1 MNPQIFRKIFPY
13 VTRSP
18 VNNNNEESFSNHLLS
33 QMTLEEKIGQLNQIN
48 PGGDFD
54 PALLRQGKAGSL
66 INASGALTGQGFSDS
81 GSADVSNHFQ
91 KLALESRLQIPL
103 IFGRDVIHGFRT
115 VFPIPL
121 AQAAAF
127 DPDLARQAAS
137 VAAREATSSGIK
149 WTFAPMLDIARD
161 PRWGRV
167 AEGSGEDPLLG
178 VQMAAAVIK
187 GFQGDDMSAPDRLVA
202 CAKHYVGYGAAE
214 GGRDY
219 ENGEISEPTLRDIY
233 LPPFRAAVEAG
244 AGTFMSAFIDLN
256 GIPATANR
264 RLLTD
269 VLRGE
274 WGFDG
279 FVVSDWES
287 VRELIH
293 HGIAE
298 DEAHAA
304 RLALHSGLDM
314 DMVSGVY
321 LNTLEKNLQEGKISL
336 TEIDEAVRRILRI
349 KHRAGL
355 FDRPFTDPQRATR
368 DLLTP
373 EARSLA
379 RKFARQSMVLLK
391 NEKSLLPL
399 TGFRRILIAGNF
411 VHARAELF
419 GTWTPDGH
427 AEDVT
432 PLDEALRQIA
442 PKDVELW
449 FAETTDLSLH
459 LANHVDAVVLLLG
472 EHPSRSGENCN
483 VSDLGLPPGQAQFVQ
498 TMAALGKP
506 LILIVFTGRSLAITN
521 QVKLADAVLCAWHP
535 GIEGGAA
542 LGEILFG
549 IGSPSGRLP
558 ITFPRATGQVPIYYN
573 QKNSGRPVHPDGQ
586 FKTRYL
592 DLPPAPLFPFGFGLA
607 YTEFEY
613 ANMKV
618 SDEILRGRLELSAE
632 VTNTGAYPGTE
643 VVQLYVRDLIGSLTR
658 PIRELK
664 GFQRVLL
671 QPGETSRVVF
681 TLREEDLAFTRADGT
696 FGVEPGNFHVW
707 IAPDS
712 QRGLRGE
719 FRL

>member
-1 MNPQIFRKIFPY
+1 MSQNA
-13 VTRSP
+13 
-18 VNNNNEESFSNHLLS
+18 EETFINHLLS
-33 QMTLEEKIGQLNQIN
+33 QMTFEEKVGQLNQVN
-48 PGGDFD
+48 QSHDLK
-54 PALLRQGKAGSL
+54 LLQQGKVGSL
-66 INASGALTGQGFSDS
+66 INAPGALTGQGFSASSD
-81 GSADVSNHFQ
+81 AEISNHFQ
-91 KLALESRLQIPL
+91 KLALDSRLKIPL
-103 IFGRDVIHGFRT
+103 LFGRDVIHGFRT

-137 VAAREATSSGIK
+137 VAAREATASGVK

-167 AEGSGEDPLLG
+167 AEGNGEDPFLG
-178 VQMAAAVIK
+178 AQMARAVVQ
-187 GFQGDDMSAPDRLVA
+187 GFQGEDMSAPDKLVA

-219 ENGEISEPTLRDIY
+219 ENGEISEATLRDVY
-233 LPPFRAAVEAG
+233 LPPFHAAVEAG
-244 AGTFMSAFIDLN
+244 AGTLMSAFIDLN

-287 VRELIH
+287 IRELIQ

-298 DEAHAA
+298 DDAHAA
-304 RLALHSGLDM
+304 RIALHAGLDM

-321 LNTLEKNLQEGKISL
+321 LNTLGESLRQGKIPMQ
-336 TEIDEAVRRILRI
+336 EIDEAVRRVLRI

-355 FDRPFTDPQRATR
+355 FDQPFTDPQRATR
-368 DLLTP
+368 DLLAP
-373 EARSLA
+373 EARLLA
-379 RKFARQSMVLLK
+379 RQFARQSMVLLK
-391 NEKSLLPL
+391 NDSDLLPL
-399 TGFRRILIAGNF
+399 QGFRRILVAGPF

-427 AEDVT
+427 AEDAT
-432 PLDEALRQIA
+432 PLDEALRQTA

-449 FAETTDLSLH
+449 FAETTDLALH
-459 LANHVDAVVLLLG
+459 LAHQVDAVALVLG
-472 EHPSRSGENCN
+472 EHPTRSGENCN
-483 VSDLGLPPGQAQFVQ
+483 VSDLGLPPGQAEFVQ
-498 TMAALGKP
+498 AMAALGKP
-506 LILIVFTGRSLAITN
+506 LVLVVFAGRPLAITH
-521 QVKLADAVLCAWHP
+521 QAKLADAVLYAWHP

-549 IGSPSGRLP
+549 HESPSGRLP

-573 QKNSGRPVHPDGQ
+573 RKNSGRPVHPEGQ

-592 DLPPAPLFPFGFGLA
+592 DLPPSPLFPFGYGLTYTQFG
-607 YTEFEY
+607 Y
-613 ANMKV
+613 ANLKL
-618 SDEILRGRLELSAE
+618 SNGTLRGTLEISAE
-632 VTNTGAYPGTE
+632 ITNIGARSGTE
-643 VVQLYVRDLIGSLTR
+643 VVQLYVRDLVGSLTR

-664 GFQRVLL
+664 GFQRVTLN
-671 QPGETSRVVF
+671 PGETRRVTF
-681 TLREEDLAFTRADGT
+681 ALREEDLAFTRADGT
-696 FGVEPGNFHVW
+696 LGIEPGNFHVW

>member
-1 MNPQIFRKIFPY
+1 MPSK
-13 VTRSP
+13 T
-18 VNNNNEESFSNHLLS
+18 EETFVNHLLA
-33 QMTLEEKIGQLNQIN
+33 QMSLEEKLGQLNQVN
-48 PGGDFD
+48 PGSEFD
-54 PALLRQGKAGSL
+54 PSVLREGKAGSL

-81 GSADVSNHFQ
+81 GSAELSNHFQ
-91 KLALESRLQIPL
+91 KLALEARLKIPL
-103 IFGRDVIHGFRT
+103 LFGRDVIHGFRT

-121 AQAAAF
+121 AQAATF
-127 DPDLARQAAS
+127 DPDLAGQAAS
-137 VAAREATSSGIK
+137 IAAREATASGIK

-167 AEGSGEDPLLG
+167 AEGNGEDPFLAS
-178 VQMAAAVIK
+178 QMARAVVK
-187 GFQGDDMSAPDRLVA
+187 GFQGDDLSAPEKLIA

-219 ENGEISEPTLRDIY
+219 ENGEISEPTLRDVY
-233 LPPFRAAVEAG
+233 LPPFHAAVKAG
-244 AGTFMSAFIDLN
+244 AGTLMSAFIDLN

-287 VRELIH
+287 VKELIH
-293 HGIAE
+293 HGVAE

-304 RLALHSGLDM
+304 RLALQAGLDM

-321 LNTLEKNLQEGKISL
+321 LNTLGESLRQGKISME
-336 TEIDEAVRRILRI
+336 EIDEAVRRILRI

-355 FDRPFTDPQRATR
+355 FDQPFTDPLRARR

-373 EARSLA
+373 EARNLA
-379 RKFARQSMVLLK
+379 RQFARQSMVLLK
-391 NEKSLLPL
+391 NDRDLLPL
-399 TGFRRILIAGNF
+399 QGFRRILVAGPF
-411 VHARAELF
+411 VHARGELF
-419 GTWTPDGH
+419 GTWTPDGR

-432 PLDEALRQIA
+432 PLDEALRQTA

-449 FAETTDLSLH
+449 FAEATDLALH
-459 LANHVDAVVLLLG
+459 LAHHADAVVLLLG
-472 EHPSRSGENCN
+472 EHPVRSGENCN
-483 VSDLGLPPGQAQFVQ
+483 VSDLGLPPGQAEFVQ
-498 TMAALGKP
+498 AMAALGKP
-506 LILIVFTGRSLAITN
+506 LVLVVFAGRPLAITQ
-521 QVKLADAVLCAWHP
+521 QVSLADAVLYAWHP

-549 IGSPSGRLP
+549 VEAPSGRLP

-573 QKNSGRPVHPDGQ
+573 QKNSGRPVHPEGQ

-592 DLPPAPLFPFGFGLA
+592 DLPPSPLFPFGFGLT
-607 YTEFEY
+607 YTRFEY
-613 ANMKV
+613 SNLRLS
-618 SDEILRGRLELSAE
+618 SDTLRGTLEISAE
-632 VTNTGAYPGTE
+632 ITNLGARPGAE
-643 VVQLYVRDLIGSLTR
+643 IVQLYIRDLVGSLTR

-664 GFQRVLL
+664 GFQRVTL
-671 QPGETSRVVF
+671 QPGESRCVSF

-696 FGVEPGNFHVW
+696 FGVEPGKFHIWV
-707 IAPDS
+707 APDS
-712 QRGLRGE
+712 VGGLRGE

>member
-1 MNPQIFRKIFPY
+1 
-13 VTRSP
+13 
-18 VNNNNEESFSNHLLS
+18 
-33 QMTLEEKIGQLNQIN
+33 MTFEEKVGQLNQVN
-48 PGGDFD
+48 QSHDLK
-54 PALLRQGKAGSL
+54 LLQQGKVGSL
-66 INASGALTGQGFSDS
+66 INAPGALTGQGFSASSD
-81 GSADVSNHFQ
+81 AEISNHFQ
-91 KLALESRLQIPL
+91 KLALDSRLKIPL
-103 IFGRDVIHGFRT
+103 LFGRDVIHGFRT

-137 VAAREATSSGIK
+137 VAAREATASGVK

-167 AEGSGEDPLLG
+167 AEGNGEDPFLG
-178 VQMAAAVIK
+178 AQMARAVVQ
-187 GFQGDDMSAPDRLVA
+187 GFQGEDMSAPDKLVA

-219 ENGEISEPTLRDIY
+219 ENGEISEATLRDVY
-233 LPPFRAAVEAG
+233 LPPFHAAVEAG
-244 AGTFMSAFIDLN
+244 AGTLMSAFIDLN

-287 VRELIH
+287 IRELIQ

-298 DEAHAA
+298 DDAHAA
-304 RLALHSGLDM
+304 RIALHAGLDM

-321 LNTLEKNLQEGKISL
+321 LNTLGESLRQGKIPMQ
-336 TEIDEAVRRILRI
+336 EIDEAVRRVLRI

-355 FDRPFTDPQRATR
+355 FDQPFTDPQRATR
-368 DLLTP
+368 DLLAP
-373 EARSLA
+373 EARLLA
-379 RKFARQSMVLLK
+379 RQFARQSMVLLK
-391 NEKSLLPL
+391 NDSDLLPL
-399 TGFRRILIAGNF
+399 QGFRRILVAGPF

-427 AEDVT
+427 AEDAT
-432 PLDEALRQIA
+432 PLDEALRQTA

-449 FAETTDLSLH
+449 FAETTDLALH
-459 LANHVDAVVLLLG
+459 LAHQVDAVALVLG
-472 EHPSRSGENCN
+472 EHPTRSGENCN
-483 VSDLGLPPGQAQFVQ
+483 VSDLGLPPGQAEFVQ
-498 TMAALGKP
+498 AMAALGKP
-506 LILIVFTGRSLAITN
+506 LVLVVFAGRPLAITH
-521 QVKLADAVLCAWHP
+521 QAKLADAVLYAWHP

-549 IGSPSGRLP
+549 HESPSGRLP

-573 QKNSGRPVHPDGQ
+573 RKNSGRPVHPEGQ

-592 DLPPAPLFPFGFGLA
+592 DLPPSPLFPFGYGLTYTQFG
-607 YTEFEY
+607 Y
-613 ANMKV
+613 ANLKL
-618 SDEILRGRLELSAE
+618 SNGTLRGTLEISAE
-632 VTNTGAYPGTE
+632 ITNIGARSGTE
-643 VVQLYVRDLIGSLTR
+643 VVQLYVRDLVGSLTR

-664 GFQRVLL
+664 GFQRVTLN
-671 QPGETSRVVF
+671 PGETRRVTF
-681 TLREEDLAFTRADGT
+681 ALREEDLAFTRADGT
-696 FGVEPGNFHVW
+696 LGIEPGNFHVW

>member
-1 MNPQIFRKIFPY
+1 M
-13 VTRSP
+13 
-18 VNNNNEESFSNHLLS
+18 NNNNEESFSNHLLS